1 MKNINIKYI
10 LLALLAVIIV
20 LGGVVFASKNAAP
33 ESPIYTVRINGLEKI
48 MGVIK
53 SGEYAKAEYAL
64 ALGEQR
70 LAELENLKQKQ
81 MLDSVVGNMARDN
94 FNQQT
99 INVQSVAMN
108 LAQKEGLSSQKVLQL
123 AESLEVQIEQAKV
136 IFNIDQLE
144 VVDEGVPVE
153 KVKSLKK

>member
-1 MKNINIKYI
+1 MKNIKIKYF
-10 LLALLAVIIV
+10 LLALVAVVVV
-20 LGGVVFASKNAAP
+20 LGGVMFAAKNATP
-33 ESPIYTVRINGLEKI
+33 ESPIYTLRINVLEKLTE
-48 MGVIK
+48 MTK
-53 SGEYAKAEYAL
+53 SDEYAKAEYAL
-64 ALGEQR
+64 ALGGQR
-70 LAELENLKQKQ
+70 LSELEVLKEKQ
-81 MLDSVVGNMARDN
+81 MLDTVVGNMARDN

-99 INVQSVAMN
+99 ISVQSVAMN

-153 KVKSLKK
+153 KVKSTKK